1 MDAVK
6 GFRPELLLFAAFFAT
21 IPFFSPNYT
30 VFHAVSE
37 LSDAAVGP
45 FAQTVLVA
53 GAVAGIAVVV
63 AAARGKARV
72 LGRRPVMTAAAVLYV
87 AGYGVLCAGLLTAVP
102 LALVIAAA
110 VATAAG
116 GVVLCVAWGALM
128 ARFGLRQ
135 AIFWVGITTAG
146 GAFVVLILSSVG
158 PAVALLAFAVL
169 LVAGV
174 SVPVWAAWRGGL
186 AAPDGGD
193 GFPVVAQAAASA
205 FDASEAKGQGHGEG
219 AAEGAGG
226 ADASGAAAASVAAA
240 LDGRAAAASGP
251 RASSGAAA
259 AFGPRAAASSGAA
272 GEPPASPDSI
282 DSLARRQG
290 ESLIRLFGRMGT
302 VLFVP
307 FAGLLVFAFIT
318 GVRKFMLF
326 DVVYMEDLGIVL
338 GAMAAIPLSLVK
350 TRRPLL
356 PFVYQV
362 VLPLF
367 ALVLVVLNSFP
378 QSTPPLWLAAWVSY
392 GFFGLIAIL
401 ALASLC
407 AMAHA
412 GEFPVA
418 LIYGATVAG
427 FCLVS
432 LLGMFCGTL
441 PPFAEQNGG
450 PALLV
455 VSTLYFAFLIA
466 MALSA
471 GWQVQERAAEEA
483 PAAEGERGDFA
494 ARCRQQAE
502 SCGLS
507 PREGEIF
514 AYLARGHTPA
524 FIAKTL
530 VISESTVRTHAKNIY
545 RKLGVSS
552 REQLMQLVDR

>member
-30 VFHAVSE
+30 VFHAVSD
-37 LSDAAVGP
+37 LSDVAVGP
-45 FAQTVLVA
+45 FAQAALVA
-53 GAVAGIAVVV
+53 GAVAGVAVTV
-63 AAARGKARV
+63 AAARGRAQV
-72 LGRRPVMTAAAVLYV
+72 LESPPVMTVSAVLYV
-87 AGYGVLCAGLLTAVP
+87 VGYGALCAGLLAEVP
-102 LALVIAAA
+102 VALVVAAA

-116 GVVLCVAWGALM
+116 GVVLCIAWGALM

-158 PAVALLAFAVL
+158 QVVALLAFAVL
-169 LVAGV
+169 LLAGV
-174 SVPVWAAWRGGL
+174 SVPVWASWRGGFT
-186 AAPDGGD
+186 APDGED
-193 GFPVVAQAAASA
+193 GFPAVASVAAFALDASASAVRGRGEAAAA
-205 FDASEAKGQGHGEG
+205 
-219 AAEGAGG
+219 GAGG
-226 ADASGAAAASVAAA
+226 AVVSDSDAVE
-240 LDGRAAAASGP
+240 ASGP
-251 RASSGAAA
+251 RGTAV
-259 AFGPRAAASSGAA
+259 

-282 DSLARRQG
+282 DNLSRRQG
-290 ESLIRLFGRMGT
+290 EPLFRLFGRMGT

-307 FAGLLVFAFIT
+307 FVGLLMFAFIT

-412 GEFPVA
+412 GEFSVA

-441 PPFAEQNGG
+441 PPFAVHNGG

-466 MALSA
+466 MALNA
-471 GWQVQERAAEEA
+471 GWQVQERAAAMEA
-483 PAAEGERGDFA
+483 PTAEGERGGLA
-494 ARCRQQAE
+494 ARCRQHAE
-502 SCGLS
+502 ACGLS

-514 AYLARGHTPA
+514 MYLARGHTPA

-530 VISESTVRTHAKNIY
+530 VISESTVRTHAKSIY

-552 REQLMQLVDR
+552 REQLMQLVDRS

>member
-30 VFHAVSE
+30 VFHAVSD
-37 LSDAAVGP
+37 LSDVAVGP
-45 FAQTVLVA
+45 FAQAALVA
-53 GAVAGIAVVV
+53 GAVAGVAVTV
-63 AAARGKARV
+63 AAARGRAQV
-72 LGRRPVMTAAAVLYV
+72 LESPPVMTVSAVLYV
-87 AGYGVLCAGLLTAVP
+87 VGYGALCAGLLAEVP
-102 LALVIAAA
+102 VALVVAAA

-116 GVVLCVAWGALM
+116 S
-128 ARFGLRQ
+128 
-135 AIFWVGITTAG
+135 AG
-146 GAFVVLILSSVG
+146 GAVVSDSD
-158 PAVALLAFAVL
+158 AV
-169 LVAGV
+169 
-174 SVPVWAAWRGGL
+174 
-186 AAPDGGD
+186 
-193 GFPVVAQAAASA
+193 
-205 FDASEAKGQGHGEG
+205 E
-219 AAEGAGG
+219 
-226 ADASGAAAASVAAA
+226 
-240 LDGRAAAASGP
+240 ASGP
-251 RASSGAAA
+251 RGTAV
-259 AFGPRAAASSGAA
+259 
-272 GEPPASPDSI
+272 GEPPAPPDSI
-282 DSLARRQG
+282 DNLSRRQG
-290 ESLIRLFGRMGT
+290 EPLFRLFGRMGT

-307 FAGLLVFAFIT
+307 FVGLLMFAFIT

-412 GEFPVA
+412 GEFSVA

-441 PPFAEQNGG
+441 PPFAVHNGG

-466 MALSA
+466 MALNA
-471 GWQVQERAAEEA
+471 GWQVQERAAAMEA
-483 PAAEGERGDFA
+483 PTAEGERGGLA
-494 ARCRQQAE
+494 ARCRQHAE
-502 SCGLS
+502 ACGLS

-514 AYLARGHTPA
+514 MYLARGHTPA

-530 VISESTVRTHAKNIY
+530 VISESTVRTHAKSIY

-552 REQLMQLVDR
+552 REQLMQLVDRS